1 MNPVNRISIPLVSRI
16 KGFSPVT
23 RMIIFAALAK
33 LIIHLLTGS
42 SYGFFQDELY
52 TIALSKHLDFGY
64 MDLPPLFP
72 LLVAGSRFLFGESLI
87 ACHILPSLAGA
98 LTVVFACLIVR
109 ELGGKLFAVV
119 LTALAFITSPW
130 WLILD
135 SVLCYDSIDQLV
147 LTVFLFLIARF
158 LRTGDRRLWIAFGVT
173 AGIAFLTKATILFL
187 GPGFVIAILASKFRR
202 QLLSAEPWI
211 AVGIFLVLASPYVI
225 WNYVNHWP
233 TVAYWVSYGTQRV
246 YRYSFL
252 EYLANIPLTMGFAL
266 APFLV
271 AGLYRIFR
279 RFSDTSFHVFGILF
293 LATFVIVF
301 VLRAR
306 AIVLAELCVPLV
318 AAAAVWMEE
327 KLQSSVWM
335 KSLRI
340 AAVSLLLAEGIVA
353 APLSVP
359 ILPESGLLAYAKTF
373 SFMYKGLKDFKSNP
387 GWSHLAYLLGR
398 TGWDEI
404 VKAVADVYNSLPPED
419 RAQAGILAGWYGP
432 AGAVDLLGKRYGLP
446 GAVCGSMNYHR
457 WGPGKSSWDVMI
469 FVSVDFDTRAR
480 TFFWDATLAAMVGS
494 KVPGFENAYYIY
506 ICRTPNMA
514 PEVLWPDTLMY

>member
-1 MNPVNRISIPLVSRI
+1 
-16 KGFSPVT
+16 
-23 RMIIFAALAK
+23 MIAAAALAK

-42 SYGFFQDELY
+42 NYGFFQDELY

-64 MDLPPLFP
+64 VDLPPFFP

-109 ELGGKLFAVV
+109 ELGGRLFAVG
-119 LTALAFITSPW
+119 LTALALITSPW

-135 SVLCYDSIDQLV
+135 SVLCYDSVDQLA
-147 LTVFLFLIARF
+147 LTVFLFFIARF
-158 LRTGDRRLWIAFGVT
+158 LRTGDRRLWVAFGVT
-173 AGIAFLTKATILFL
+173 AGIAFLTKGTILFL
-187 GPGFVIAILASKFRR
+187 GPGFVIAVLLSKYRR

-246 YRYSFL
+246 LRYSFL
-252 EYLANIPLTMGFAL
+252 EYLANFPLTMGFAMT
-266 APFLV
+266 PFVV

-279 RFSDTSFHVFGILF
+279 RFSDNSFHVFGILF
-293 LATFVIVF
+293 LATFFVVF

-318 AAAAVWMEE
+318 AAAAIWMEE
-327 KLQSSVWM
+327 GLRSSGWM

-340 AAVSLLLAEGIVA
+340 AAVALLLAEGIVA
-353 APLSVP
+353 APLSIP
-359 ILPESGLLAYAKTF
+359 ILPEARLLSYAKTF
-373 SFMYKGLKDFKSNP
+373 SFMYKDLKDFKTNP

-404 VKAVADVYNSLPPED
+404 VKAVADAYNSLPAED
-419 RAQAGILAGWYGP
+419 RARAGIIGGWYGP

-446 GAVCGSMNYHR
+446 EAVSGSMNYYR
-457 WGPGKSSWDVMI
+457 WGPGSSWDVMI
-469 FVSVDFDTRAR
+469 FVSVDYDTRPQM
-480 TFFWDATLAAMVGS
+480 FFRDATQSASVDS
-494 KVPGFENAYYIY
+494 KVTGYQNRYAVWV
-506 ICRTPNMA
+506 CRDPYSPPA
-514 PEVLWPDTLMY
+514 ELWPSFLMY